1 MTLQEPAPYSPPTG
15 FKSASVNG
23 TTKSSQLFKESN
35 LQGKQIWYI
44 TAPASAP
51 LSSIEELSLLDIK
64 EHRKV
69 LSHKGDNYGFF
80 EDESEA
86 TAITKVLVP
95 SSSDDGYRSGRQTYI
110 NTSFTP
116 LRLVAKTPVNKILH
130 LQQIVQ
136 PPSLPQIT
144 TPAKKPVR
152 QQPRGLK
159 MRFRPIGF
167 SNGDMGRI
175 GSSSSSEGESSDQ
188 EMQDA
193 PAAKFRKPESLS
205 ATESSD
211 GSEDDDSS
219 SHAKKTKAP
228 PKSSKSKAPAVESSK
243 KTDGSLKRKSSEG
256 GDKKSKHSSSTSTN
270 ATDDRRLKRIK
281 RKQIKSQ
288 KTINSQS
295 VPTEARNTDSMML
308 PPRART
314 SLTPIPPPT
323 SKIAN
328 SKASIVPPSHLLNRI
343 TPIPPPISTQISSQS
358 SHVSLSPSNPRTA
371 VSEAISKDYS
381 HLDEQIRAIDPG
393 LTRKERR
400 NEIKRLKRSESS
412 YDSKDKRRG
421 SVPSSADMVVGPVKN
436 TSISPPPSSK
446 PVPSSSTPSNPKE
459 KEEKEEKE
467 DKDKKKEEKKARKEK
482 KLRRKEGKMA
492 NEVLDKGN
500 ETQNFSPPHSTSA
513 ILPPRHMSKR

>member
-1 MTLQEPAPYSPPTG
+1 VTFQEPGSYSPPTG
-15 FKSASVNG
+15 FESASVKG
-23 TTKSSQLFKESN
+23 TPKSSQLFKESN

-69 LSHKGDNYGFF
+69 LSHKGDDYGFI

-116 LRLVAKTPVNKILH
+116 LRLVAKTPVTKILH

-193 PAAKFRKPESLS
+193 PPAKFRKPESLS
-205 ATESSD
+205 AAESSD
-211 GSEDDDSS
+211 SSEDDDSS
-219 SHAKKTKAP
+219 SHAEKTKAP
-228 PKSSKSKAPAVESSK
+228 PKPSKSKAPAVGSSK
-243 KTDGSLKRKSSEG
+243 TTDGSLKRKSSEG
-256 GDKKSKHSSSTSTN
+256 GDKKSKHSSSRPTN
-270 ATDDRRLKRIK
+270 VTDDRRLKRIK
-281 RKQIKSQ
+281 REQIKIQ

-328 SKASIVPPSHLLNRI
+328 SKASIVPPSHILNRI

-358 SHVSLSPSNPRTA
+358 SHVSLIPSNPRTA
-371 VSEAISKDYS
+371 VSEATSKDYS
-381 HLDEQIRAIDPG
+381 HLDEQIRAIDPS

-400 NEIKRLKRSESS
+400 NETKRLKRSESS
-412 YDSKDKRRG
+412 YDSKDKRRE
-421 SVPSSADMVVGPVKN
+421 SVPSSADMAVGPVKN

-446 PVPSSSTPSNPKE
+446 PVSSSPTSSKPKE
-459 KEEKEEKE
+459 KKEKE

-500 ETQNFSPPHSTSA
+500 ETPNFSPPHSTSA
-513 ILPPRHMSKR
+513 TLPPRHMSKR

>member
-1 MTLQEPAPYSPPTG
+1 MPSAKDVAKEAKKAKDKKPAVSKMPAKKAPPPSKLSTEYVQDSDSDANSTSDDGSLPDNPAAAKAKASGKAKNAVADSSSSGSGSGSESESGSESSANESSSEEDEDEDEDGSSEEEEEETNSPVVSKPKQSSTQSSTKAVTLQEPAPYSPPTG

-95 SSSDDGYRSGRQTYI
+95 SSSDDGYRS
-110 NTSFTP
+110 
-116 LRLVAKTPVNKILH
+116 AKTPVNKILH

-256 GDKKSKHSSSTSTN
+256 GDKKSKHKK
-270 ATDDRRLKRIK
+270 TDKKSKDH
-281 RKQIKSQ
+281 KQ
-288 KTINSQS
+288 
-295 VPTEARNTDSMML
+295 
-308 PPRART
+308 
-314 SLTPIPPPT
+314 
-323 SKIAN
+323 
-328 SKASIVPPSHLLNRI
+328 
-343 TPIPPPISTQISSQS
+343 PIS
-358 SHVSLSPSNPRTA
+358 
-371 VSEAISKDYS
+371 
-381 HLDEQIRAIDPG
+381 
-393 LTRKERR
+393 
-400 NEIKRLKRSESS
+400 
-412 YDSKDKRRG
+412 
-421 SVPSSADMVVGPVKN
+421 
-436 TSISPPPSSK
+436 
-446 PVPSSSTPSNPKE
+446 
-459 KEEKEEKE
+459 
-467 DKDKKKEEKKARKEK
+467 
-482 KLRRKEGKMA
+482 A
-492 NEVLDKGN
+492 N
-500 ETQNFSPPHSTSA
+500 
-513 ILPPRHMSKR
+513 